1 MGGSKKGK
9 GSFNTE
15 TQRHREERRRSGR
28 VAEWQSG
35 RVAEWQS
42 GRVAEWQSGR
52 VATIVFAAWRFQ
64 RSLVF

>member
-42 GRVAEWQSGR
+42 GRVA
-52 VATIVFAAWRFQ
+52 TIVFAAWRFQ